1 MRLRERACAVALLSC
16 AGMTHAAGAGF
27 YFGVSAGQAKYD
39 FETPRIA
46 IVVPDLDG
54 GFIVPGLRPP
64 PPNPGNPVFIPPAA
78 GVATPV
84 LWLPGDD
91 DEATAW
97 GVTAGYRIGRYVA
110 VELNY
115 LNLGKLE
122 ASDPVF
128 LPPFPGGGTTT
139 LKRELETKGP
149 ALSALGILPLSPD
162 WEVYLRAGVFF
173 ADTEFTTSIGASSA
187 SHTTGSEAA
196 AVGAGVQFN
205 WAEHW
210 SARIELQRFLEVG
223 DEDTFSSTADIDLLS
238 LGILYR
244 L

>member
-1 MRLRERACAVALLSC
+1 MRDRERACAVALLLC
-16 AGMTHAAGAGF
+16 AGTAHAADTGF
-27 YFGVSAGQAKYD
+27 YFGVFAGQAKYD
-39 FETPRIA
+39 FDSPQLPI
-46 IVVPDLDG
+46 IGQIPDG
-54 GFIVPGLRPP
+54 GFIGPGLRPP
-64 PPNPGNPVFIPPAA
+64 PLNPANPIVIPPAFA
-78 GVATPV
+78 VATGV
-84 LWLPGDD
+84 LWLPSDD

-97 GVTAGYRIGRYVA
+97 GATAGYRIGRYVA

-122 ASDPVF
+122 ASDLVL

-139 LKRELETKGP
+139 LQRELETTGP
-149 ALSALGILPLSPD
+149 ALSVLGILPLSAS
-162 WEVYLRAGVFF
+162 WEVYLRAGVLF
-173 ADTEFTTSIGASSA
+173 ADMEFTTSIGASSA

-223 DEDTFSSTADIDLLS
+223 EDDTFSSSADIDLLS
-238 LGILYR
+238 LGIFYR

>member
-1 MRLRERACAVALLSC
+1 MRARERACAVALLMC
-16 AGMTHAAGAGF
+16 AGTAHAADAGF

-39 FETPRIA
+39 FDTPRVPVIGQVPGGGA
-46 IVVPDLDG
+46 VPDL
-54 GFIVPGLRPP
+54 PP
-64 PPNPGNPVFIPPAA
+64 TPFNPREPIFIPPAA
-78 GVATPV
+78 GVAIPV

-97 GVTAGYRIGRYVA
+97 GVAAGYRIGRYVA

-122 ASDPVF
+122 ASDPVL

-139 LKRELETKGP
+139 LQRELETAGP
-149 ALSALGILPLSPD
+149 ALSVLGILPLSD
-162 WEVYLRAGVFF
+162 SWEVYLRAGVLF
-173 ADTEFTTSIGASSA
+173 ADMEFTTSIGASSS

-223 DEDTFSSTADIDLLS
+223 DDDTFSSSADIDLLS